1 VHVAICDDNVADRK
15 HIERLLSRE
24 SDKRAGT
31 PNILYIDSYGDKDKF
46 LVNPLMYNIVF
57 MDMCS
62 RTGLVEEIIAK
73 LDEMGYNAPLVLY
86 SSKIDYTQI
95 TNLPDYVIHEKKP
108 YIPEPLP
115 ELLKLG
121 DKNVIGIVETID
133 IHINRVLH
141 EIPKN
146 DVMYAEA
153 GEGATGS
160 KVTLH
165 TGQTILVDEDIN
177 TLRFVLEPYEEFA
190 MVNKKSVVNFKLVT
204 AVMLTSLIM
213 QDYKQFS
220 ISPLRYKEFKRHKIR
235 IDEL

>member
-95 TNLPDYVIHEKKP
+95 PNLPDYVIHEKKP

-133 IHINRVLH
+133 IHINGVLH

-153 GEGATGS
+153 GEESTGS